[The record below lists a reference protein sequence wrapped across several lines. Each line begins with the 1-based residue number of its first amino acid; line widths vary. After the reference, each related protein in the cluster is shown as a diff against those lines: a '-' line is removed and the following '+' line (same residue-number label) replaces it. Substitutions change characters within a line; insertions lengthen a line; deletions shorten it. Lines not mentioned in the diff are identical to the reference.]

1 MRMYNLILK
10 KRQGN
15 VLTKDEIDWMIREYT
30 DGRIPDYQMSAMMMA
45 ICFQGLDKEE
55 TYELTMAM
63 AQSGEMLS
71 IHVKMIGTSAL
82 MLSTLCLR
90 FFRKLL
96 CEA

>member
-1 MRMYNLILK
+1 MRMYDLILK

-63 AQSGEMLS
+63 AQSGEMLD
-71 IHVKMIGTSAL
+71 
-82 MLSTLCLR
+82 LSGVLEELEIR
-90 FFRKLL
+90 LL
-96 CEA
+96 LH